1 MVCASQ
7 NVGFV
12 RVKPPLMGGNFLM
25 ITKMNKLGFV
35 SSKTAETEQSQL
47 SSAFS
52 SFLFHSFVLVSQE
65 TWNHSSVGATFA
77 LGKFQENEM
86 VSRP

>member
-1 MVCASQ
+1 MCASQ
-7 NVGFV
+7 NVGFAKGETTSHV
-12 RVKPPLMGGNFLM
+12 WEFPHGLMAN
-25 ITKMNKLGFV
+25 MNKLGFV

-65 TWNHSSVGATFA
+65 T
-77 LGKFQENEM
+77 
-86 VSRP
+86 